1 MKTMSKTLSLKRVP
15 LPKLYFLQTSSI
27 ACHQSPLDVGEP
39 YHHWMV
45 GDPITTGCWGPLSPL
60 GVGGPHHHWVLGEPY
75 HHWVLGEPYHHWVL
89 GEPYHH
95 WVLGEP
101 YHHWVSQKIFET
113 DVTAEVLLV
122 NDRCVSLR
130 CLADTGALLLAVVVA
145 PKVDKLNNGL
155 FGEVQTTSLFCDFLQ
170 CSGSITPL
178 FDIYRSL
185 AFTQLIIAMR
195 QFLRTLLERVVNTIA
210 AGMQFTC

>member
-75 HHWVLGEPYHHWVL
+75 HHWVLGEPYHHWV
-89 GEPYHH
+89 
-95 WVLGEP
+95 
-101 YHHWVSQKIFET
+101 SQKIFET

-130 CLADTGALLLAVVVA
+130 CLADTGALLLAVVGA

-170 CSGSITPL
+170 CSGSIAPL
-178 FDIYRSL
+178 SDIYRSL

-195 QFLRTLLERVVNTIA
+195 QFLRTLLERVVSTIA